1 MAEQIK
7 QGAHGPVV
15 LFCTATNVQSAQIR
29 YFIQQKGS
37 KMTFDDISKLNSSE
51 FPSFSSFAKD
61 QLPMPG
67 TKKHIEDV
75 LDKQILV
82 VDYKVRKSKKREDSN
97 CLQLQFIYNDEV
109 CVLFT
114 GSSVLLDQIN
124 IIADKTSGPFYV
136 TITRIHKYYSFS

>member
-1 MAEQIK
+1 
-7 QGAHGPVV
+7 
-15 LFCTATNVQSAQIR
+15 
-29 YFIQQKGS
+29 
-37 KMTFDDISKLNSSE
+37 MTFDDISKLNSSE

-124 IIADKTSGPFYV
+124 IIADKTEGPFYA

>member
-1 MAEQIK
+1 
-7 QGAHGPVV
+7 
-15 LFCTATNVQSAQIR
+15 
-29 YFIQQKGS
+29 
-37 KMTFDDISKLNSSE
+37 MTFDDISKLNSSE
-51 FPSFSSFAKD
+51 FPTFSSFAKD